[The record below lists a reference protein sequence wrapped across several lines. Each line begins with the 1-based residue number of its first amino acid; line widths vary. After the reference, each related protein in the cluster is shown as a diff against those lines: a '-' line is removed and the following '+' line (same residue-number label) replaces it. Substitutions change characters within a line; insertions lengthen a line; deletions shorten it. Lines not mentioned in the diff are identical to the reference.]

1 MNQAQFFGKYRGKV
15 LENQDPEN
23 LGRIQVSVPYI
34 MGDAP
39 LAGWAMPCM
48 PYAGPNAGMFAVPP
62 VEASVWIEFEGGNL
76 NYPIWS
82 GVYWEREQLPEA
94 ATGPLIKLLKTPK
107 ASFMIDDET
116 GACTLETQTEAGVFK
131 LSMDQDGI
139 KLTGGEQVTITVSA
153 NTIELKNNMLTL
165 TLANNAITLK
175 NGQGTITLSAGNI
188 ELKNGASTIKLSP
201 ATVNINNGA
210 LEVM

>member
-1 MNQAQFFGKYRGKV
+1 MNQAQVFGKYRGRV
-15 LENQDPEN
+15 LDNQDPEN

-34 MGDAP
+34 MGETP
-39 LAGWAMPCM
+39 LANWAMPCV
-48 PYAGPNAGMFAVPP
+48 PYAGPNAGMFTVPP
-62 VEASVWIEFEGGNL
+62 VEANVWIEFEGGNI

-94 ATGPLIKLLKTPK
+94 ATGPLIKLFKTEK
-107 ASFMIDDET
+107 TSFMIDDTT

-131 LSMDQDGI
+131 LSLDQTGI
-139 KLTGGEQVTITVSA
+139 KLIGSEQVTITVSDK
-153 NTIELKNNMLTL
+153 TIELKNNMLTV
-165 TLANNAITLK
+165 TLGNNAITLK
-175 NGQGTITLSAGNI
+175 NGEGTITLSAGNI